1 MPSSK
6 LWDEVEIRSTFI
18 KRADRFDRELPQLR
32 VKAKTD
38 SNYVI
43 YAAQH
48 GAQEAIYRQLSTFDC
63 LASPNSLK
71 LKLKEMATSGD
82 IWSSGYDKV
91 AFKEQWKKTLREI
104 KAEYCARTS

>member
-1 MPSSK
+1 MTSSK
-6 LWDEVEIRSTFI
+6 LWDEVEIRSTFT
-18 KRADRFDRELPQLR
+18 KRADRFDRELPPLCA
-32 VKAKTD
+32 KAKAD

-71 LKLKEMATSGD
+71 LKLKEMATPGD
-82 IWSSGYDKV
+82 VWSSGYDKD
-91 AFKEQWKKTLREI
+91 AFKKQWKKTLREI
-104 KAEYCARTS
+104 KAEYCSGNS